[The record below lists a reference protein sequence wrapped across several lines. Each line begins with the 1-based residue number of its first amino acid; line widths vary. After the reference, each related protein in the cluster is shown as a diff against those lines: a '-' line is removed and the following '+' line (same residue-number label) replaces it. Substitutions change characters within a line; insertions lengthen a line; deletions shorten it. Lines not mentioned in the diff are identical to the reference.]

1 MSSEPIKMKQVTL
14 KEAETGKNMIIQ
26 TLPEGWKSTVTTY
39 RDRYRGRGQ
48 PFLVTTKTLSPD
60 GRTAI
65 FYNSGLHYRDDHLE
79 SHKDYS
85 TDLYGIL
92 YRKILTTE
100 KYLEAR
106 VPQDLK
112 GVTNLRLVK
121 QSDWSGNAKKQEEL
135 RQKKEKEYGDD
146 PNTVIDRVYR
156 KGIVQEYAFERD
168 GYPRRRFYSC
178 LLEATEI
185 AIWRDIPYL
194 IAANLNNPFMADISQ
209 LALQAYP
216 YARYDKQLRKWIYTL
231 SYYVDWTVRQILIM
245 DVPEKESQQM
255 YSSVF
260 LPAVNA
266 GTGYADDLLKERDEM
281 QQARDKKNQAKRD
294 ELSRERDAKRAEEK
308 RARDAEE
315 ARRER
320 DRQTREK
327 LRQTQKEIEEIRR
340 SAYENTQKTQ
350 AKVREMWGDTIRGD
364 TRFVDKYGDEHVIHT
379 YDNYAYKSGS
389 TYVTSDSPLD
399 HGWDWEELE
408 KKKY

>member
-26 TLPEGWKSTVTTY
+26 TLPEGWKSTVRVF

-48 PFLVTTKTLSPD
+48 PFLVTTSTLSPD
-60 GRTAI
+60 GRSAV
-65 FYNSGLHYRDDHLE
+65 FYNSAAHYRDDHLA
-79 SHKDYS
+79 SHEDFS

-92 YRKILTTE
+92 YRKIMTSE
-100 KYLEAR
+100 KYLEDKAALE
-106 VPQDLK
+106 LK
-112 GVTNLRLVK
+112 EVTNLRLVK
-121 QSDWSGNAKKQEEL
+121 QSDWAGNAKKQEEL
-135 RQKKEKEYGDD
+135 RAKKEKEYGDD

-168 GYPRRRFYSC
+168 GYPRRRFYSI

-185 AIWRDIPYL
+185 AVWRDIPYQ
-194 IAANLNNPFMADISQ
+194 ITAILNNPFMADISQ
-209 LALQAYP
+209 LALKTYP
-216 YARYDKQLRKWIYTL
+216 YARYDKNLGKWIYTL

-266 GTGYADDLLKERDEM
+266 GTGYADDLIKERDEM
-281 QQARDKKNQAKRD
+281 QQARDDRNRKKRD
-294 ELSRERDAKRAEEK
+294 EISRERIAKRTEEK
-308 RARDAEE
+308 RARDEEE

-320 DRQTREK
+320 DRQAREK
-327 LRQTQKEIEEIRR
+327 LRQTQKEIEEIRK
-340 SAYENTQKTQ
+340 SAYENTRKTQ
-350 AKVREMWGDTIRGD
+350 DRVREMWTDTIRGD
-364 TRFVDKYGDEHVIHT
+364 TRFVDKYGNEHVIRT

-389 TYVTSDSPLD
+389 SYVTSDSPLD